1 MTSCEWLPTRASR
14 RRVDLR
20 ALFRPGIRRAREGVT
35 PAMRPCPLVR
45 FCSLGL
51 CSVDLHDAMNI
62 VSALDLVAP
71 PLRVLRRDDPQRL
84 RSPA

>member
-1 MTSCEWLPTRASR
+1 
-14 RRVDLR
+14 
-20 ALFRPGIRRAREGVT
+20 
-35 PAMRPCPLVR
+35 VR
-45 FCSLGL
+45 FCSFGL